1 MEQQKTIKD
10 FSVVELKALAYDE
23 IVKVE
28 QAQNNIKVINQEL
41 IARSQP
47 PVESKEEV
55 TPTDEKTD
63 NN

>member
-10 FSVVELKALAYDE
+10 FSIVELKALAYDE
-23 IVKVE
+23 IVKME

-41 IARSQP
+41 VARSQP
-47 PVESKEEV
+47 PVEKVEAEV
-55 TPTDEKTD
+55 IKDEKTD